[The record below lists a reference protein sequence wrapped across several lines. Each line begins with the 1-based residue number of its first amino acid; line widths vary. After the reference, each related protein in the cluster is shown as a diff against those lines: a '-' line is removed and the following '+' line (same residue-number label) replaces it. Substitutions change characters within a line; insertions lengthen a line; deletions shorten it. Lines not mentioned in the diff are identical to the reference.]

1 MCLDL
6 GFPTLAQVSLE
17 KSLSTN
23 ALIGYFPLNIVY
35 IDFFK
40 QQSTVFLAYFFLPHI
55 ILAFSCSLKATILQL
70 QP

>member
-6 GFPTLAQVSLE
+6 DFPTLAQVSLE

-23 ALIGYFPLNIVY
+23 ALIGYFPLNVY

-40 QQSTVFLAYFFLPHI
+40 QQSTVFLAYFFLPHN
-55 ILAFSCSLKATILQL
+55 ILAFSYSLKAIILQL